1 MRRGHVALFAGL
13 LLLEYACRSGPKS
26 EPDVIPPDSPRP
38 TQRLSQGPPPAAP
51 EAVRID
57 PGSPLPP
64 PPDSPAARGLVVKRV
79 EDAASAPPPASFDP
93 DPGAWKQV
101 EKQPDLS
108 LFPTYSVQEP
118 VAGGAAVQAS
128 PGGPAQQVVIE
139 PAQAPSPPSGYGLE
153 PLAAPQKLPREGVR
167 ENVHIPQSW
176 PAAGPAKGEGGDG
189 AVVGGQPV
197 PDRWSLGF
205 EPWRRYPS
213 GDTEEMPYF
222 HSDPEFWHY
231 YRQSTLK
238 GDVPIEGQDVF
249 LRLTASADLEAED
262 RALPV
267 PNGDSAA
274 NPGSFNFYGSSQSK
288 LLTTDFALEA
298 DLFKG
303 DTVFK
308 PVDWLVHI
316 KPVFNFNHVD
326 FSETGQ
332 VSPDPRGSLTAGIG
346 YEPDNSGVTN
356 PGDVGALLNGG
367 LTPATGTLAGSKATR
382 RDKTYVSLQEAF
394 VEMHISDLSPNYD
407 FCAVEVGNQTFNSDF
422 RGFIFN
428 DTNLGARFFGNYDSN
443 RWQYNAAL
451 FDMREKDTN
460 SGLNTFQRR
469 GQVVVVANVYRQDT
483 FFTGYT
489 TELSF
494 LASFDQAGTQYDTNG
509 FLVRPAP
516 IGVVRPHRVDSYYF
530 GWTGDGHLGR
540 WNLTDAAYLVTG
552 HDEFNGIAGR
562 PVDILAEMAAI
573 ELSYDRD
580 WLRYK
585 ASFFFASGDHDSQ
598 NGRATGFDSI
608 ADNTNFTG
616 GPFSYW
622 VRQSFNLGGTSV
634 PLKQRFSLL
643 PDMRAGGAFEGQ
655 ANFVNPGLV
664 LFGTGAEA
672 DLTPKLRLFLNANY
686 LQFAST
692 DTLMRVLLTNQAGRN
707 IGADLSTGVQWR
719 PFLISNVV
727 VSAGCGFLLPGSGYR
742 DIYTNTA
749 PLVPGFTPSSGS
761 AKVDPFLYSAI
772 LAATFTY

>member
-1 MRRGHVALFAGL
+1 MRRGPIALFAGL
-13 LLLEYACRSGPKS
+13 LILEYACRSVPKT

-38 TQRLSQGPPPAAP
+38 TQRLSAGPPPAAP

-64 PPDSPAARGLVVKRV
+64 PPDGPNAGSLVVKRV
-79 EDAASAPPPASFDP
+79 EETASAPPSASFDP

-101 EKQPDLS
+101 EQQPDLS
-108 LFPTYSVQEP
+108 LFPTYATQEP
-118 VAGGAAVQAS
+118 AAGGASAPAS
-128 PGGPAQQVVIE
+128 PSGPVQQVVIE
-139 PAQAPSPPSGYGLE
+139 PAPTQSPPSGYGLE
-153 PLAAPQKLPREGVR
+153 PLAGPQKLPREGVR
-167 ENVHIPQSW
+167 ENVHVPQSW
-176 PAAGPAKGEGGDG
+176 PAGGIGKGEEGNG
-189 AVVGGQPV
+189 AVAGGHAV

-205 EPWRRYPS
+205 EPWRRYTS

-238 GDVPIEGQDVF
+238 GDVPVKGQDVF
-249 LRLTASADLEAED
+249 LRLTASADLVAED

-274 NPGSFNFYGSSQSK
+274 NPGSFNFFGSSQSK

-303 DTVFK
+303 DTVFR
-308 PVDWLVHI
+308 PVDWLIHL

-356 PGDVGALLNGG
+356 PGDVGALLGQG
-367 LTPATGTLAGSKATR
+367 LTPATGTLSGSRATS

-394 VEMHISDLSPNYD
+394 VEVHIADLSPNYD
-407 FCAVEVGNQTFNSDF
+407 FCAAEVGNQTFNSDF

-428 DTNLGARFFGNYDSN
+428 DTNLGARFFGNYENN

-451 FDMREKDTN
+451 FDLREKDSN

-469 GQVVVVANVYRQDT
+469 GQVVAVANVYRQDT

-509 FLVRPAP
+509 YLVRPAP
-516 IGVVRPHRVDSYYF
+516 IGVVRPHRVDSYSV

-552 HDEFNGIAGR
+552 RDEFNGIAGR
-562 PVDILAEMAAI
+562 PVDILAEMAAV
-573 ELSYDRD
+573 ELSFDRD
-580 WLRYK
+580 WIRYK

-643 PDMRAGGAFEGQ
+643 PDLRAGGAFEGQ

-686 LQFAST
+686 LQFASA
-692 DTLMRVLLTNQAGRN
+692 DTLMRVLLTNRAGRN
-707 IGADLSTGVQWR
+707 IGADLSTGIQWR

-742 DIYTNTA
+742 DIYTNTL
-749 PLVPGFTPSSGS
+749 PPVPGFTPSSGS